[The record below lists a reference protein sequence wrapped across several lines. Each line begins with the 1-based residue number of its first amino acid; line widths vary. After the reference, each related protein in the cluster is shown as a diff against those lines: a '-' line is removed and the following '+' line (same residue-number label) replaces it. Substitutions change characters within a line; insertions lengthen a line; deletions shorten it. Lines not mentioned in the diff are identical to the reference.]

1 MPSKN
6 FALTNRV
13 ALHVNARIYS
23 GWLDIR
29 VRRSIE
35 TAAADFAVSGTE
47 RRAGQLRPVRIFP
60 GDECRVRIGE
70 DLVITGHVED
80 VAQGYDARQRTLT
93 ISGRS
98 RTADLVDCSAS
109 EVPGQFFHFPN
120 EQIADRLAEPYCIAV
135 RAEVD
140 TGPRIPQFQVQPG
153 ETVHAAIE
161 RLARTHALIV
171 TDDEK
176 GALVLTRAGVGRAAG
191 RIKLGEN
198 ILAANGNLS
207 HRQRFSHYVVKGQRD
222 GDDAAEDVGAFS
234 AVEGQALDRG
244 VRRYRRLLLVG
255 DSPGGRFEQRQ
266 RAQWEASTRAG
277 HALKVS
283 YTLQGWRDPK
293 GALWRPNALVKV
305 EDPWL
310 GIERDLLI
318 VSVAFTLSDTGGST
332 TELELAP
339 KEAYEL
345 LPEVTAAAGAGY
357 ATEKPAETEPKPFRK
372 DPLWMLKPSAG
383 R

>member
-1 MPSKN
+1 MPKKN
-6 FALTNRV
+6 FALKNVV
-13 ALHVNARIYS
+13 ALHVNALIYS

-29 VRRSIE
+29 IRRSIE
-35 TAAADFAVSGTE
+35 TAAADFVVSGTE
-47 RRAGQLRPVRIFP
+47 RWAGQLRPVRIFP
-60 GDECRVRIGE
+60 GDACEVRIGE

-80 VAQGYDARQRTLT
+80 LAQSYDAGRRTLT

-109 EVPGQFFHFPN
+109 EVPGQFFRHTI
-120 EQIADRLAEPYCIAV
+120 EEIADALAEPYCVTV

-140 TGPRIPQFQVQPG
+140 TSPRIPEFQVQPG
-153 ETVHAAIE
+153 ESVHAAIE
-161 RLARTHALIV
+161 RLARVNAVIV

-176 GALVLTRAGVGRAAG
+176 GALVLTRAGAGRAAG

-207 HRQRFSHYVVKGQRD
+207 HRQRYSHYVVKGQRA
-222 GDDAAEDVGAFS
+222 GDDVTADAGDFAG
-234 AVEGQALDRG
+234 VEGQTRDQG
-244 VRRYRRLLLVG
+244 VRRYRRLLIVG

-277 HALKVS
+277 RALRVS

-293 GALWRPNALVKV
+293 DALWRPNALIKV

-318 VSVAFTLSDTGGST
+318 VSVSFTLSETGST
-332 TELELAP
+332 AELELAP

-357 ATEKPAETEPKPFRK
+357 ATEKPAKSEPKPAKRK